1 MRTASLAAMAMLG
14 LAAVTVAQNCTVPS
28 PARDFSNREEFG
40 ASFYYNLAN
49 HFFDL
54 NANAN
59 ISLNSFNTWLYDQ
72 GTGNPVVP
80 NQVGAT
86 GTVEV
91 YLCPTTRIGNEALAP
106 GAAGSPWTLAGSGT
120 ITVVAYP
127 GESTCVFNPPV
138 TIAAGQYGVA
148 LRYLPTTTGPN
159 PGPLHCIGLSP
170 NPNTP
175 VSDQFLTFS
184 NDGIQGTAWTGAGVD
199 SPNLRF
205 NYTPDANAGYFTQI
219 GEGCYF
225 RPHAFYEVFQ
235 PSATAVP
242 DLANTSQQWINVGTN
257 YIVVPSGLALVPP
270 TSANLVAGAYGAS
283 SCACWDDAITAPITL
298 PFTFSAPG
306 GVSTNTITI
315 ASNGCL
321 YLEAVTN
328 GAYTPFTGA
337 AYGGTAFRDGPA
349 RIAPFFADLDP
360 TAGGSIHYDVDPSNQ
375 FVRVT
380 WLNVPE
386 WPATPATNTMQV
398 TLYATGNVD
407 VYYGNL
413 SNASVAYGNDAWV
426 GYTPGNGS
434 RLGAMI
440 DFSASL
446 PLTTGDGAI
455 PPVLGMD
462 GRPALGTT
470 PNIRT
475 TNITPGTVFQVLAG
489 GSALQPFPIDLG
501 FIGMPGCSLT
511 TNPFVFLTNV
521 IGPNNTFDQPL
532 AVPNNPAL
540 INSQLVFQGAPLT
553 AGYNTAALL
562 LSNGICVRVGN

>member
-1 MRTASLAAMAMLG
+1 MRNVSFAAVALLG
-14 LAAVTVAQNCTVPS
+14 LTTAAVAQNCSVPS
-28 PARDFSNREEFG
+28 PARTFSNRDEFV

-54 NANAN
+54 NANAG
-59 ISLNSFNTWLYDQ
+59 ISLNSFNTVLYDQ
-72 GTGNPVVP
+72 GVGNPVVP

-91 YLCPTTRIGNEALAP
+91 YTCPNTRLGSEALAP
-106 GAAGSPWTLAGSGT
+106 GTAGSPWTLVGTGT
-120 ITVVAYP
+120 ITVAAFP
-127 GESTCVFNPPV
+127 AESTCVFNPPLP
-138 TIAAGQYGVA
+138 IAAGQYGVA
-148 LRYLPTTTGPN
+148 LRYLPTTNGPN
-159 PGPLHCIGLSP
+159 PGPLHCIGKSP
-170 NPNTP
+170 AATAP

-184 NDGIQGTAWTGAGVD
+184 NDGIQGTAWTGVGTD
-199 SPNLRF
+199 SPNLRL
-205 NYTPDANAGYFTQI
+205 NYTPEPNAGYYTTI

-225 RPHAFYEVFQ
+225 RPHAFYEAFQ
-235 PSATAVP
+235 ASATAP
-242 DLANTSQQWINVGTN
+242 DVANTSQQWINVGTN
-257 YIVVPSGLALVPP
+257 YIVVPAGLALATP
-270 TSANLVAGAYGAS
+270 TSPNLVLSAYGAS

-298 PFTFSAPG
+298 PFTFNAPG
-306 GVSTNTITI
+306 GVSTNQITI
-315 ASNGCL
+315 ASNGGV

-337 AYGGTAFRDGPA
+337 NYGGTAFRDGPA
-349 RIAPFFADLDP
+349 RIAAFFTDLDP
-360 TAGGSIHYDVDPSNQ
+360 SAGGSIHYDVDPSNQ
-375 FVRVT
+375 FVRIT

-386 WPATPATNTMQV
+386 WPTGTLNTMQL
-398 TLYATGNVD
+398 TLYSTGNVD
-407 VYYGNL
+407 LFLGAVGNT
-413 SNASVAYGNDAWV
+413 SVTYGNDAIV
-426 GYTPGNGS
+426 GYTPGNGA
-434 RLGAMI
+434 RLSGSI
-440 DFSASL
+440 DLSASL

-475 TNITPGTVFQVLAG
+475 TNVTPGTVFQVLAG
-489 GSALQPFPIDLG
+489 GSALQPIPIDLG

-532 AVPNNPAL
+532 NVPNNPAL